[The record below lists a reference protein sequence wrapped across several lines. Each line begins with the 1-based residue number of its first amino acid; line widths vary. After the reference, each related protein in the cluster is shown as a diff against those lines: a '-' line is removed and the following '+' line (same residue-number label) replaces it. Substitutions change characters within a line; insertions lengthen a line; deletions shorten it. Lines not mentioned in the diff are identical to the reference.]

1 MKVTGIIAEYN
12 PFHNGHEY
20 HIREAKRLTGAD
32 YIVVVMSG
40 NFVQRGEPAVI
51 DKHTRAKMALA
62 GGADLVLELPLI
74 CATGSAEYFASGAV
88 SLLHALG
95 CVDSLCFGS
104 ECEDMQTLQM
114 LADILVQEPDS
125 YRAFLKSGLQEGL
138 SYPKAREQALCRYL
152 RASAQTPCGSPRFSP
167 SMIGNILS
175 TPNNILAIEYLK
187 ALKRLNSAIV
197 PFALKRAG
205 SGYHDLRLTEK
216 FCSASAIRA
225 HLNKLTEEILQGI
238 PISAA
243 KILREEYDKTY
254 PVTANDFSGILHYRL
269 LMAESYLELASC
281 YDVPVTLA
289 QRIFRLRNEYT
300 DFDSFVSLVK
310 AKNVTELTVRRT
322 LLHILLNLPHY
333 FDAADTSPLGTSAPF
348 CSYARILGFKKSAA
362 PLLHEIKQKGHLPL
376 LSKLADAPLV
386 IRSYEPFSDRQKT
399 SALLSLQCDIRSSE
413 IYHSVITHKFGGSPY
428 QELAQQLVIL

>member
-32 YIVVVMSG
+32 YIVVIMSG

-51 DKHTRAKMALA
+51 DKYTRTKMALL

-74 CATGSAEYFASGAV
+74 CATGSAEYFASGAI

-95 CVDSLCFGS
+95 CIDALCFGS
-104 ECEDMQTLQM
+104 ECDDLQM
-114 LADILVQEPDS
+114 LHMIADILAQEPQT
-125 YRAFLKSGLQEGL
+125 YRTFLKNALHEGL
-138 SYPKAREQALCRYL
+138 SYPKAREQAFCRYL
-152 RASAQTPCGSPRFSP
+152 SESAQKLGDSPQPSP
-167 SMIGNILS
+167 SMIGDILS

-187 ALKRLNSAIV
+187 ALKRLNSSIE
-197 PFALKRAG
+197 PLALKRAG
-205 SGYHDLRLTEK
+205 SGYHDLRLTEA

-225 HLNKLTEEILQGI
+225 HLDELTEEVLQGI
-238 PISAA
+238 PASAA
-243 KILREEYDKTY
+243 NILLSEHAKTY

-281 YDVPVTLA
+281 YDVPLTLA
-289 QRIFRLRNEYT
+289 QRIFRLRSEYT

-310 AKNVTELTVRRT
+310 TKNVTELTVRRT

-333 FDAADTSPLGTSAPF
+333 FDAADNSPLGTSASF
-348 CSYARILGFKKSAA
+348 CGYARILGFKKNAA
-362 PLLHEIKQKGHLPL
+362 PLLRKIKEKGHLPL
-376 LSKLADAPLV
+376 LSKLADAPSV
-386 IRSYEPFSDRQKT
+386 IQTYDAFTSRQKT